1 MTVDWLSFWYGVAA
15 TLAVLAVLYRIASG
29 D

>member
-1 MTVDWLSFWYGVAA
+1 MSIDWLSFWYGVAA
-15 TLAVLAVLYRIASG
+15 TLAVLAILYRIASG